1 MGIALAE
8 PGRHRTGPP
17 SHAGGNMDIR
27 QLTVG
32 TTLYLPVQVPGALF
46 SVGDAHGAQGD
57 GEVSGTGIEMNATVT
72 LRFSVEKGR
81 SIRQPQFVTAGAPA
95 PRTNTGPYFATTAHD
110 PDLYQASRE
119 ALRGMLDY
127 LQARHGLRAR
137 PGLYPCQRACVDLC
151 ISQIVDAPNWT
162 VSAFL
167 PMSIFERANR

>member
-8 PGRHRTGPP
+8 PGMHRTGPP
-17 SHAGGNMDIR
+17 RHTGGNMDIR

-46 SVGDAHGAQGD
+46 SVGDVHGAQGD

-72 LRFSVEKGR
+72 LRFTVEKGGT
-81 SIRQPQFVTAGAPA
+81 IRQPQFVTAGPLA

-127 LQARHGLRAR
+127 LQERHGLDRGHACI
-137 PGLYPCQRACVDLC
+137 LASACVDLR

-167 PMSIFERANR
+167 PLSIFEG